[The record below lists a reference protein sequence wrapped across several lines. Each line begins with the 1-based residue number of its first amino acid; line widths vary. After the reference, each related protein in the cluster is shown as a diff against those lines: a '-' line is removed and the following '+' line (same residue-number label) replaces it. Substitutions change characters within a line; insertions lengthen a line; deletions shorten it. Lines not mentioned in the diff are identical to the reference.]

1 MDSAGMGT
9 TSVNAPEVGADGLEA
24 ERTSR
29 VDVTDPVDP
38 SAESPQGDGPRHPV
52 RGPLL
57 GAGDHI
63 EHFSRRVTVA
73 IGVVVALVLAFS
85 LVLRFWTTSDL
96 WLDEA
101 LTVNIAKLPLHDLP
115 TYLKRDGAPPL
126 FYVLLHF
133 WMGIFGSSDVA
144 VRSLSGVIGVIT
156 VPLAWLAGRRL
167 GGRVLGF
174 SAMLLVAT
182 SPFAVRYDTET
193 RMYALVALL
202 TVLGYL
208 ALDRALRKP
217 RPGNLIAVAVVTGS
231 LLYTQYWAIYLIATT
246 LVWLAY
252 QAWRG
257 RAVWRRNART
267 AFIAVVVGCLTFL
280 PWVEIFLYQSKH
292 TGTPWA
298 APANFAAMVNAIT
311 SFAGGPTNQG
321 RLLALI
327 LFALSGLGLFGM
339 AVNRRHIDVDIRTRP
354 LGRPI
359 AVVIVGTLTLAV
371 IGGFISNSAFDA
383 RYASVVFI
391 PLILLVALGLS
402 TFLDL
407 RVRAVIL
414 TVAVIAGLAGA
425 IPNITTNRTQAG
437 EVAAALAPR
446 AKPGD
451 VIAYCPDQLGP
462 AVNRLLPAGRYQQI
476 TFPRGTGPTY
486 VNWVDYAAASHKGSP
501 VAFGQQLERMAGPN
515 HQIFV
520 VWYGS
525 YQTFGTKCEQIL
537 QTLGYDKNL
546 QSKSLL
552 TGRATQFYQP
562 MGLVQYA
569 PTKP

>member
-1 MDSAGMGT
+1 MGT
-9 TSVNAPEVGADGLEA
+9 TSVNAPEVGDRGSGADA
-24 ERTSR
+24 
-29 VDVTDPVDP
+29 VIPADVTDPVDP
-38 SAESPQGDGPRHPV
+38 NAESLEGDGPRHPV

-73 IGVVVALVLAFS
+73 IGVAVALVLAFS

-101 LTVNIAKLPLHDLP
+101 LTVNIAKLPIHDLP

-133 WMGIFGSSDVA
+133 WMGIFGSSDLA

-167 GGRVLGF
+167 GGRVIGF
-174 SAMLLVAT
+174 STMLLVAT

-217 RPGNLIAVAVVTGS
+217 RAGNLIAVAVVTGL
-231 LLYTQYWAIYLIATT
+231 LLYSQYWSLYLIATT

-252 QAWRG
+252 QSWRG
-257 RAVWRRNART
+257 RAVWRRNARA
-267 AFIAVVVGCLTFL
+267 AFVAVVVGCLTFL
-280 PWVEIFLYQSKH
+280 PWIKIFLYQSKH

-311 SFAGGPTNQG
+311 SFAGGPTSQG
-321 RLLALI
+321 RALALI
-327 LFALSGLGLFGM
+327 FFALSGLGLFGL
-339 AVNRRHIDVDIRTRP
+339 ALNRRHIDIDIRTRP
-354 LGRPI
+354 LGRPLAI
-359 AVVIVGTLTLAV
+359 VIVGTLALAI
-371 IGGFISNSAFDA
+371 IGGFASNSAFDA

-391 PLILLVALGLS
+391 PLILLVALGLA

-446 AKPGD
+446 AQPGD

-486 VNWVDYAAASHKGSP
+486 VNWVDYAAASRDYDAVHLTAGGYLTTAGLALPVNGARCLLAGWDPDETYWLADVLTIAGSP
-501 VAFGQQLERMAGPN
+501 VRWIPDDSAP
-515 HQIFV
+515 
-520 VWYGS
+520 
-525 YQTFGTKCEQIL
+525 
-537 QTLGYDKNL
+537 LGW
-546 QSKSLL
+546 
-552 TGRATQFYQP
+552 RPA
-562 MGLVQYA
+562 
-569 PTKP
+569 

>member
-9 TSVNAPEVGADGLEA
+9 TSVNAPETGAGGLEVDGA
-24 ERTSR
+24 SR
-29 VDVTDPVDP
+29 EDVTDPVDP
-38 SAESPQGDGPRHPV
+38 GADSPQGDGPRHPV

-73 IGVVVALVLAFS
+73 VGVLVALVLAFS

-133 WMGIFGSSDVA
+133 WMGIFGSSDLA

-182 SPFAVRYDTET
+182 SPFAVRYATEA

-217 RPGNLIAVAVVTGS
+217 GPGNLITVAVVTGL
-231 LLYTQYWAIYLIATT
+231 LLYSQYWAIYLIATT

-257 RAVWRRNART
+257 RAVWRRNARA
-267 AFIAVVVGCLTFL
+267 AFIAVVIGCLTFL
-280 PWVEIFLYQSKH
+280 PWVEIFFYQSKH

-298 APANFAAMVNAIT
+298 APANFSALVNAIT

-354 LGRPI
+354 LGRPL
-359 AVVIVGTLTLAV
+359 AVVIVGTLVLAV

-425 IPNITTNRTQAG
+425 VPNVTTNRTQAG
-437 EVAAALAPR
+437 EVAAALTPR

-462 AVNRLLPAGRYQQI
+462 AVSRLLPTGRYQQI

-501 VAFGQQLERMAGPN
+501 VLFGQQLERMAGPN

-525 YQTFGTKCEQIL
+525 YQTFGIKCEQIL
-537 QTLGYDKNL
+537 QTLGYDKSL
-546 QSKSLL
+546 QSTTLL
-552 TGRATQFYQP
+552 TGRPTQFYQP
-562 MGLVQYA
+562 MGLVQFA

>member
-1 MDSAGMGT
+1 MGT
-9 TSVNAPEVGADGLEA
+9 TSVNPTAVSGGGLEA
-24 ERTSR
+24 AEAVR

-38 SAESPQGDGPRHPV
+38 GAETRQGDGPRHPV

-57 GAGDHI
+57 GAGDHV
-63 EHFSRRVTVA
+63 EHFSRRITIA
-73 IGVVVALVLAFS
+73 IGLVVALVLAFC

-115 TYLKRDGAPPL
+115 SYLKRDGAPPL

-133 WMGIFGSSDVA
+133 WMGIFGSSDLA
-144 VRSLSGVIGVIT
+144 VRSLSGVIGVVT

-182 SPFAVRYDTET
+182 SPFAVRYDTES

-208 ALDRALRKP
+208 AIDRALRKP
-217 RPGNLIAVAVVTGS
+217 RPGNLIAVAVVTGL
-231 LLYTQYWAIYLIATT
+231 LLYSQYWAIYLIATT

-257 RAVWRRNART
+257 RAVWRRNARV
-267 AFIAVVVGCLTFL
+267 ALIAVVVGCLTFL

-354 LGRPI
+354 LGRPL
-359 AVVIVGTLTLAV
+359 AVVIVGTLALAI

-407 RVRAVIL
+407 RVRAAIL

-462 AVNRLLPAGRYQQI
+462 AVDRLLPAGRYQQI

-486 VNWVDYAAASHKGSP
+486 VNWVDYPAASHKGSP
-501 VAFGQQLERMAGPN
+501 VAFGQQLERMAGAD

-537 QTLGYDKNL
+537 QTLGYDKSL

-552 TGRATQFYQP
+552 TGRPIQFYQP
-562 MGLVQYA
+562 MGLVQFA

>member
-9 TSVNAPEVGADGLEA
+9 TSVSTPEAGAGGLEVDGA
-24 ERTSR
+24 SR
-29 VDVTDPVDP
+29 EDVTDPVDP
-38 SAESPQGDGPRHPV
+38 GAEIPQGDGPRHPV

-63 EHFSRRVTVA
+63 EHFSHRVTVA
-73 IGVVVALVLAFS
+73 IGVLVALVLAFS

-133 WMGIFGSSDVA
+133 WMGIFGSSDLA

-182 SPFAVRYDTET
+182 SPFAVRYATEA

-217 RPGNLIAVAVVTGS
+217 RSGNLIAVAVVTGL
-231 LLYTQYWAIYLIATT
+231 LLYSQYWAIYLIATT

-257 RAVWRRNART
+257 RAVWRRNARV
-267 AFIAVVVGCLTFL
+267 AFVAMVIGCLTFL
-280 PWVEIFLYQSKH
+280 PWIGIFFYQSKH

-298 APANFAAMVNAIT
+298 APANFSALVNAIT

-354 LGRPI
+354 LGRPL
-359 AVVIVGTLTLAV
+359 AVVIVGTLVLAV

-437 EVAAALAPR
+437 EVVAALAPR

-501 VAFGQQLERMAGPN
+501 VLFGQQLERMAGPT

-525 YQTFGTKCEQIL
+525 YQTFGSKCEQIL
-537 QTLGYDKNL
+537 QTLGYDKSL
-546 QSKSLL
+546 QSTTVL
-552 TGRATQFYQP
+552 TGRPTQFYQP
-562 MGLVQYA
+562 MGLVQFA